1 MGFIE
6 SLIMNVVAFGFGAG
20 ILFSIL
26 VIAILI
32 IIFIIKDL
40 IDNNKNARH

>member
-6 SLIMNVVAFGFGAG
+6 SLIMNVFAFGFGAG

-26 VIAILI
+26 IISILAIILI
-32 IIFIIKDL
+32 IKDSVK
-40 IDNNKNARH
+40 NKKSTRR